1 MPDLND
7 TYLTVKSK
15 AEGFF
20 KDRNSKFISHI
31 YPVNS
36 EEEIKYIQ
44 KTLRK
49 TYHDARH
56 HCFAWKLGVDDNNYR
71 VNDDGEPNNSAGQPI
86 YGQILSNNIT
96 NVLIVVIRY
105 FGGTK
110 LGIPG
115 LINAYRNSAAEAISD
130 ATIIE
135 KHISDIYSIDF
146 TYEEMNLVMR
156 LIKEYDLKMI
166 EQNFDLNCNIKIEIR
181 QSLTETVI
189 SKFNTIQKVKTNL
202 LRTI

>member
-1 MPDLND
+1 MPEPND
-7 TYLTVKSK
+7 KYLTIKSH

-20 KDRNSKFISHI
+20 KDKNSKFISHI

-36 EEEIKYIQ
+36 EEEIKDIR
-44 KTLRK
+44 KSLRK

-56 HCFAWKLGVDDNNYR
+56 HCFAWKLGIDNNNYR

-86 YGQILSNNIT
+86 FGQILSSNIT

-115 LINAYRNSAAEAISD
+115 LINAYRTAAAYAIENSK
-130 ATIIE
+130 IIE
-135 KHISDIYSIDF
+135 KFVSDIYSVEF
-146 TYEEMNLVMR
+146 KYEEMNHIMK
-156 LIKEYDLKMI
+156 LIKDYNRNII
-166 EQNFDLNCNIKIEIR
+166 EQNFDLTCEIKIEIR
-181 QSLTETVI
+181 QSIVEKIL
-189 SKFNTIQKVKTNL
+189 SKLNSINDCNFTFIKTI
-202 LRTI
+202 